1 MMTTDD
7 FDAPSAPPFLATAAL
22 RQRLDLLGHLLEFGH
37 QIVLVQ
43 GAPGS
48 GRSRLLEA
56 LGGQYRANWRII
68 PCVGEGVASAPA
80 LLDAVAAALEMSEL
94 NPGVEDLRSRMA
106 EIELGGQFCIM
117 TLDDG
122 EALDEAA
129 RALLFALAYSEN
141 QRGDLRVVMT
151 GGNDGFAEALQAAA
165 PEGAVIHVVDL
176 PPMDVEELKTLALSA
191 LTAEGGDAALDLSLD
206 IDELAQDAQ
215 GNPGRLLA
223 ALRAPAL
230 PPISPGKRSTAPS
243 APTGG
248 AGAGAALARLRS
260 GLGALN
266 VRKYAAVLAALAFV
280 LVAVAVGVLLVGQHS
295 RNSQPGTVEITLPT
309 PGSAPPA
316 ASPASEPGAEPEAE
330 PSAPTELP
338 QDTAA
343 AGVAETASSAADTA
357 PASVADAPA
366 EAPTEMPA
374 PRMDAS
380 PAPESLAPA
389 VAAAP
394 ESPATSASAAAP
406 SEPPVAAPAPP
417 PVVKEAPAAPVQA
430 SASTDKPAKP
440 TTATAQPKA
449 KPVTK
454 PAAKPAPAKPA
465 PAPVAANTDA
475 WLAKQKPGSYVVQLF
490 GSRDREAAHR
500 FVRQQGLTGKSNVV
514 GTRRDG
520 APWYVVVT
528 GPYATRVAAAAAIRG
543 MAPALQK
550 QKPWPRATAS
560 LK

>member
-56 LGGQYRANWRII
+56 LAGQYRANWRII

-80 LLDAVAAALEMSEL
+80 LLDAIAAALEMSEL

-106 EIELGGQFCIM
+106 EIELGGQYCIM

-151 GGNDGFAEALQAAA
+151 GGTDGFGEALQAAA
-165 PEGAVIHVVDL
+165 PDGAMIHVVDL

-206 IDELAQDAQ
+206 IDELAEDAQ
-215 GNPGRLLA
+215 GNPGKLLA
-223 ALRAPAL
+223 ALRAPEL

-243 APTGG
+243 APPG
-248 AGAGAALARLRS
+248 GAALARLGAVLR
-260 GLGALN
+260 ALN

-309 PGSAPPA
+309 PDGAPPP
-316 ASPASEPGAEPEAE
+316 ASPATEAEPEPEPEAE
-330 PSAPTELP
+330 PEPAAP
-338 QDTAA
+338 AA
-343 AGVAETASSAADTA
+343 APVEAAAEPLADTA
-357 PASVADAPA
+357 SGATESAPA
-366 EAPTEMPA
+366 PVLEVQDETPTETPA

-380 PAPESLAPA
+380 PTPLD
-389 VAAAP
+389 
-394 ESPATSASAAAP
+394 AAP
-406 SEPPVAAPAPP
+406 SVVAPAPPVAAA
-417 PVVKEAPAAPVQA
+417 KQAPADADKPP
-430 SASTDKPAKP
+430 KPAKP
-440 TTATAQPKA
+440 AAQTSP
-449 KPVTK
+449 K
-454 PAAKPAPAKPA
+454 PAAKSAPAKPSA
-465 PAPVAANTDA
+465 TPAAVNGDT
-475 WLAKQKPGSYVVQLF
+475 WLDKQKPGSYVVQLF

-500 FVRQQGLTGKSNVV
+500 FIRQQGLTGKSNVV
-514 GTRRDG
+514 TTRRDG

-550 QKPWPRATAS
+550 QKPWPRAAAS

>member
-56 LGGQYRANWRII
+56 LAGQYRANWRII

-80 LLDAVAAALEMSEL
+80 LLDAIAAALEMSEL

-151 GGNDGFAEALQAAA
+151 GGVNGFGEALQAAA
-165 PEGAVIHVVDL
+165 PEGAVIHMIDL

-191 LTAEGGDAALDLSLD
+191 LTAESGDAALDLSLD

-215 GNPGRLLA
+215 GNPGKLLA

-243 APTGG
+243 APPGG
-248 AGAGAALARLRS
+248 APAGAALARLGA
-260 GLGALN
+260 GLRALN

-280 LVAVAVGVLLVGQHS
+280 MVAVAVGVLLVGQHS

-316 ASPASEPGAEPEAE
+316 ASPAAEPEPESEPESVAGQAAAAE
-330 PSAPTELP
+330 APLAAADESVADTVSSAEESAAAPVVEAPTE
-338 QDTAA
+338 
-343 AGVAETASSAADTA
+343 
-357 PASVADAPA
+357 APA
-366 EAPTEMPA
+366 EALA

-380 PAPESLAPA
+380 PAPDSAAPA

-394 ESPATSASAAAP
+394 VAAEAGPAPEPPAAAP
-406 SEPPVAAPAPP
+406 VVAPAPAPP
-417 PVVKEAPAAPVQA
+417 AAEAAPVKAPA
-430 SASTDKPAKP
+430 SAEPPAKPAKP
-440 TTATAQPKA
+440 AAQAAP
-449 KPVTK
+449 KPVAK
-454 PAAKPAPAKPA
+454 PAAKPAPAKPSAA
-465 PAPVAANTDA
+465 PANGDA
-475 WLAKQKPGSYVVQLF
+475 WLNKQKPGSYVVQLF

-500 FVRQQGLTGKSNVV
+500 FIRQQGLTGKSNVV
-514 GTRRDG
+514 TTRRDG
-520 APWYVVVT
+520 GPWYVVVT

-550 QKPWPRATAS
+550 QKPWPRAAAS